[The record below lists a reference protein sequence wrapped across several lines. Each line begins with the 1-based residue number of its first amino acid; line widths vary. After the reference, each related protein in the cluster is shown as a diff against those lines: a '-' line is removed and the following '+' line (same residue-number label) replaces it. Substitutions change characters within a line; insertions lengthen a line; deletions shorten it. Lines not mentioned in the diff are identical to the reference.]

1 MGTGPDG
8 ASVQGFDPL
17 MAAGYTSVKE
27 VTDSL
32 APESDEDDVFDD
44 TIYIYDNDFYSN

>member
-1 MGTGPDG
+1 
-8 ASVQGFDPL
+8 